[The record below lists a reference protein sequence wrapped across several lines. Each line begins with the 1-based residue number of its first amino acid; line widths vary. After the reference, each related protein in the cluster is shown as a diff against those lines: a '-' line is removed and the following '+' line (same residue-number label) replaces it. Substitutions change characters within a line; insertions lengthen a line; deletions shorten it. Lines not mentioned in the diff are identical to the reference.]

1 MSLIDP
7 TMLRGLRP
15 AAGRTEAKPAEH
27 SAETSHLFAQSLEA
41 LIEQEPANT
50 PMASA
55 ELKASGSEV
64 QFSQHAKKRLASR
77 GIEIDAPEMQRLND
91 AVDQL
96 ADRGARESLV
106 LLDDRAYVV
115 GVPKRT
121 VITAMSR
128 EEALGNVFTNIDS
141 TFVAL

>member
-15 AAGRTEAKPAEH
+15 VQGQKPTKAGEY
-27 SAETSHLFAQSLEA
+27 SQETSHLFSQNLEA
-41 LIEQEPANT
+41 LLQQEPANT
-50 PMASA
+50 PMVAPEVQVS
-55 ELKASGSEV
+55 STDV
-64 QFSQHAKKRLASR
+64 QFSQHAKKRLSSR
-77 GIEIDAPEMQRLND
+77 GIEIDGPEMQRLND

-96 ADRGARESLV
+96 AERGARESLV
-106 LLDDRAYVV
+106 LMDDRAYVV